1 MTTFARARRWLVPTK
16 QGMVG
21 LTLKSSGVVP
31 GTFDAAGTGR
41 EERAAAKGRER
52 KLAGVSN

>member
-1 MTTFARARRWLVPTK
+1 MTTFLGLDGCWYLSK

-31 GTFDAAGTGR
+31 GTFDAAGSAR
-41 EERAAAKGRER
+41 EERVAAKGRER
-52 KLAGVSN
+52 KLAGVRN